1 MIPINISSGTKRP
14 LSIYFLEIFPIVV
27 FKAMLGGAIASW
39 LTASIVGILI

>member
-1 MIPINISSGTKRP
+1 MAPKRKKD
-14 LSIYFLEIFPIVV
+14 LSKLV